1 MAEYFFELLTEE
13 IPAWMHASF
22 AVPVQ
27 AALEKLVAEF
37 GGGKWKTDGTPRRL
51 IIFLRELPIREADR
65 EQEVKGPPKKSA
77 EAALQGFLKKQ
88 NATMDDIIES
98 ADEYIR
104 IRKKITGRDTST
116 ILQERIPGIVESVRW
131 PKMMR

>member
-27 AALEKLVAEF
+27 AALEKLAAEA
-37 GGGKWKTDGTPRRL
+37 GGGFVKIDATPRRL
-51 IIFLRELPIREADR
+51 TIFLRDLPLREADR
-65 EQEVKGPPKKSA
+65 EIEVKGPPKKSP
-77 EAALQGFLKKQ
+77 EAAVQGFLKKQ
-88 NATMDDIIES
+88 NATADDIIES

-104 IRKKITGRDTST
+104 
-116 ILQERIPGIVESVRW
+116 
-131 PKMMR
+131 